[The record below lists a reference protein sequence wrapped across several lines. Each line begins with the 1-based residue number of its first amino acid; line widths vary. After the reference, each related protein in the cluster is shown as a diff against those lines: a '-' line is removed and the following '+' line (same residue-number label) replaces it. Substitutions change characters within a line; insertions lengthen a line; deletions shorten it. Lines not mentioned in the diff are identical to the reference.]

1 MERKET
7 RPRGAH
13 VQSVKKQ
20 IERWRRT
27 RTKLSPMPEPLWA
40 AAVEV
45 ARARG
50 VYGAARALGLC
61 YGSLRTRAERQG
73 VPRRR
78 PGAKRAAR
86 PAPTFVELRAAP
98 FETASPAGVVVEV
111 TGSTGQK
118 LIVRCRGD
126 EVDWSALIR
135 ECWQGET

>member
-1 MERKET
+1 
-7 RPRGAH
+7 
-13 VQSVKKQ
+13 
-20 IERWRRT
+20 
-27 RTKLSPMPEPLWA
+27 MPEPLWA

-45 ARARG
+45 ARERG

-78 PGAKRAAR
+78 PGAKRPAR
-86 PAPTFVELRAAP
+86 PRRPTPTFVELRAAP

-118 LIVRCRGD
+118 LTVRCRGD

-135 ECWQGET
+135 ECWQGGT

>member
-7 RPRGAH
+7 TPRGADA
-13 VQSVKKQ
+13 QSVKKQ
-20 IERWRRT
+20 VERWRRT
-27 RTKLSPMPEPLWA
+27 RTKLSPTPEPLWA

-45 ARARG
+45 ARECG

-61 YGSLRTRAERQG
+61 YGSLRTRADRQG

-78 PGAKRAAR
+78 PGTKRAAR

-98 FETASPAGVVVEV
+98 FETESPAGVVVEV

-135 ECWQGET
+135 ECWQGGT